1 MNRKVLP
8 ILIVG
13 VMSLSAPANASWE
26 KMKETASDIGD
37 KVSEGSKKAWEN
49 ITEFSKE
56 AWDSVSQWGRDALN
70 TAGEWTEDSI
80 ETGKAWLKAGEAKL
94 DEMLAPET
102 PEEARLALDTMAD
115 TAMVR
120 LFNQHPSAKLLF
132 DQAYGYA
139 VFDSRQFSLVLHA
152 NQGAGVAMNRQT
164 DQRTYMKMFGAGLAA
179 GLGGSFYQQVILFED
194 QRRYEQFVR
203 DGWEATSEIGVVA
216 GTESAEL
223 TAKYNGGMAIY
234 QIDEKGLLLDAK
246 IAGSKYWVDTEL
258 SPAD

>member
-1 MNRKVLP
+1 MKIKALT
-8 ILIVG
+8 ILIAL
-13 VMSLSAPANASWE
+13 SCLSAPTQASWE
-26 KMKETASDIGD
+26 KLKETASEIGE

-49 ITEFSKE
+49 ITKFSKE
-56 AWDSVSQWGRDALN
+56 AWDSVSEWGQDAFN
-70 TAGEWTEDSI
+70 TAGEWTEASI
-80 ETGKAWLKAGEAKL
+80 EKGKAWLKAGEEKL

-102 PEEARLALDTMAD
+102 PKEARLALDTMAD

-120 LFNQHPSAKLLF
+120 LFNEHPSAKLLF

-139 VFDSRQFSLVLHA
+139 VFDSRQFSLVLHT
-152 NQGAGVAMNRQT
+152 NQGAGVAINRQN

-179 GLGGSFYQQVILFED
+179 GIGGSFYQQIILFED
-194 QRRYEQFVR
+194 QERFEQFIR

-223 TAKYNGGMAIY
+223 TAQYNGGMAIY

-246 IAGSKYWVDTEL
+246 IAGSKYWIDSDL
-258 SPAD
+258 SPDS